1 MQFKACLLI
10 SIFVGLALAQYGAP
24 KLRGIDK
31 VGIGYDLVTMQLKM
45 SPVEMTWLGK
55 TFTSPY
61 DDKDYEIPMEIDS
74 ISTPD
79 TFVNRTVNV
88 FNTVDEFREEKGR
101 STGISLSLGNMFSFT
116 NTKETRNIR
125 FTQQNR
131 NYRFGVAEQ
140 QHIFYDVKL
149 YPPFLLKPSYPC
161 QEFLKRLP
169 RYSAATKSQY
179 QQFFNYFGTHY
190 VAQASLGGSIRREEL
205 ADISNFTKL
214 TEDYIHT
221 QFGISFSLGTTPASD
236 APATD
241 AVTNDPTSGVNPGQE
256 IATQDGTGGDPNN
269 PGETDPNNPGDGG
282 DPGET
287 GEDPIGGSGGPDTG
301 INGDPSDPNYNG
313 DPSANTDPSQGNGK
327 KRLSNKR
334 KIPINNGEENKK
346 KRYLSQTIDS
356 FSFSFNQNRTELKR
370 RLEIRYTENSSN
382 VTRLQGGNPTL
393 FEPEQW
399 RDWVQ
404 TVPANPVIIT
414 FTLESVAEL
423 ILNNPDLKNDMVR
436 AIYDHNNTPR

>member
-1 MQFKACLLI
+1 MQLKACLLI
-10 SIFVGLALAQYGAP
+10 SIFIVVALAQTTP

-45 SPVEMTWLGK
+45 SPIEMTWLGK

-88 FNTVDEFREEKGR
+88 YNTVDEFREEKGR

-116 NTKETRNIR
+116 NTKETRNIK
-125 FTQQNR
+125 FTQNNK

-169 RYSAATKSQY
+169 RYSAATKAQY
-179 QQFFNYFGTHY
+179 TSFFSYFGTHY
-190 VAQASLGGSIRREEL
+190 VAQAQLGGSVRREEL
-205 ADISNFTKL
+205 ADISNFTSL
-214 TEDYIHT
+214 TEDFIHT
-221 QFGISFSLGTTPASD
+221 QFGISFSFSITPASD
-236 APATD
+236 KPATD
-241 AVTNDPTSGVNPGQE
+241 AVTNDPTSGVNNGQE
-256 IATQDGTGGDPNN
+256 LPTGTATPSTGDGTDTTGGDDGDTSGEDGYDPDDGTG
-269 PGETDPNNPGDGG
+269 TGG
-282 DPGET
+282 V
-287 GEDPIGGSGGPDTG
+287 
-301 INGDPSDPNYNG
+301 NGDSGDPNYNG
-313 DPSANTDPSQGNGK
+313 DPNANTDPNQGRG
-327 KRLSNKR
+327 KR
-334 KIPINNGEENKK
+334 KINIIAEEKE
-346 KRYLSQTIDS
+346 KRYLLEEGR

-370 RLEIRYTENSSN
+370 RLEIRYSEHSSN
-382 VTRLQGGNPTL
+382 VTRLQGGDPAL
-393 FEPEQW
+393 FEPDQW

-404 TVPANPVIIT
+404 TVPRNPVIMT
-414 FTLESVAEL
+414 FTLESIAEL
-423 ILNNPDLKNDMVR
+423 ISNNDVLKNDLVQ